1 MKHAIIFLLVVL
13 GISACHSD
21 QKILIDANYLQNE
34 MKTNSV
40 SKYEKSVQE
49 DLVFWK
55 RRADADSEGTTNFKK
70 YASSLVARFRLYGDI
85 SDLKQAESIISR
97 INNETHNSESGN
109 LRTLGHVVSLQ
120 HRFSETDTMLT
131 KALKNGDNKYE
142 SMLMKFDVAFELGR
156 ISEANRLLTFIKKPH
171 EYAYYF
177 RLAKMQHYDGDMD
190 KAIESMQEAADL
202 SFGNVYLKQAA
213 LSNLADLQMHIGAF
227 EAAANNYKTSY
238 EIDHSD
244 LHSLKGMA
252 LVAAFHDKNYA
263 LAETVLKYIADK
275 TCSPDVYFNLSQ
287 LYQLTGNKKLEKEYA
302 TQFAEIAS
310 QPVYGNMYNKY
321 LIQLYDGVLNNPKA
335 MLEVANNEI
344 KNRNTPQ
351 TNSWYAWALYQNNQ
365 AALAMQVYKKHVS
378 EQPLEGLELY
388 YMGKLMK
395 AENKSINAN
404 AFFKAAYK
412 NRFELAPNYKSDLEK
427 LVNS

>member
-1 MKHAIIFLLVVL
+1 MKHAILFLLVVI
-13 GISACHSD
+13 GILACHQD
-21 QKILIDANYLQNE
+21 QKILIDAKYIDNAL
-34 MKTNSV
+34 KTDRSSN
-40 SKYEKSVQE
+40 YEKSVQQ

-55 RRADADSEGTTNFKK
+55 KRVDSDSEGTTNFKK
-70 YASSLVARFRLYGDI
+70 YASSLVSRFRLYGDI

-97 INNETHNSESGN
+97 INNETHNNESGN

-142 SMLMKFDVAFELGR
+142 SMLMKYDVAFELGR
-156 ISEANRLLTFIKKPH
+156 ISEAKRLLTFIEKPH

-177 RLAKMQHYDGDMD
+177 RLAKMQHYDGNMD
-190 KAIESMQEAADL
+190 KAIESMQTAADL
-202 SFGNVYLKQAA
+202 SNGNVYLKQAA

-227 EAAANNYKTSY
+227 EEAANNYKTSY

-263 LAETVLKYIADK
+263 LAESVLKYIADK

-287 LYQLTGNKKLEKEYA
+287 LYQLTGNKTLEKEYA

-321 LIQLYDGVLNNPKA
+321 LIQLYDGILNNPKA
-335 MLEVANNEI
+335 ILEVANNEI